1 MSHNARSLII
11 RKCMQWVAIF
21 VRVLTNCNDQREL
34 CSLNQRRRREF
45 WVERRRVEIDKKMIQ
60 FRIVFSTEKRSQ
72 FVNIYDNHAM
82 FLITV
87 NRITAN
93 ITHSQELKTL
103 VIQVN
108 LFFNFVIQDLMKYQ
122 IVDRSTNERC
132 TRCFQIEENK
142 SNLIFLVCRRVKDE
156 FETCDECW
164 FWHKTSKCSLSMFV
178 SLLDSIWIDNWFV
191 M

>member
-1 MSHNARSLII
+1 
-11 RKCMQWVAIF
+11 
-21 VRVLTNCNDQREL
+21 
-34 CSLNQRRRREF
+34 
-45 WVERRRVEIDKKMIQ
+45 MIQ

-156 FETCDECW
+156 FETCDEC
-164 FWHKTSKCSLSMFV
+164 
-178 SLLDSIWIDNWFV
+178 
-191 M
+191 